1 MGAYTLPPIKKVA
14 IPPLPHFPTRM
25 QAAIFRMWETVKADR
40 IANTLNIPEAE
51 IAKIADDM
59 GLPPQKN
66 MDDWQSRGYITTI
79 RNLWY
84 ILPYDQLLNVLDM
97 TEEKL
102 AEILVTDDFLSTKLG
117 GFKPECEPVVFE
129 ELTEEQETQ
138 TLKIKNIMQGEFRD
152 LFDGAV
158 PFGFFDED
166 APTAILR
173 FSDDNDRINMI
184 YSFCG
189 LYANALEGDTSISY
203 PDSLLFKYCEMGIN
217 AIWLP
222 AVLYQLTEFPFD
234 PSYSVGY
241 KDRQKRLCELIERAD
256 KFGIKVFL
264 YLNEPRFMPP
274 AFFEKYP
281 EMRGKTF
288 PNGNS
293 SMCTSDPR
301 VLEYVRNSVA
311 ELCLAVPGIGGFYM
325 INFSENLTHCKSVA
339 YGEDCPKCKDIPT
352 QKLAADVLRAIADGA
367 ERVDPSIKILAYTW
381 SWMAYMG
388 KDGIKELLDI
398 LPKNVVIMAV
408 SEAQKDYCIGGIKE
422 KIRDYS
428 MSIPGPGDD
437 SRFIWDYAR
446 KAGHPIAAKIQA
458 NTTWECSTV
467 PYMPVY
473 DLICEHMKNLN
484 DEGVENLMLSW
495 TLGGYPSFNLKLAI
509 NYLKDPTEQMYDA
522 LLKEEYGEWASI
534 VKSAA
539 AKFSDAFR
547 EFPFYVGTLYH
558 GPQNAGPSTLLFEKP
573 TGREATMT
581 CYAFDD
587 LEKWRS
593 VYPVE
598 IFKDQFE
605 KLCLKWKDGLKEI
618 DAMPSCAFKDAALA
632 GYAIFRSSYLQ
643 IMFNMNREGDDTAL
657 LLDVI
662 EEERSLATLM
672 YEIMSRNN
680 QIGYEAANHYFFNKG
695 MLAEKV
701 LNCDCLTE
709 HLKNKQ

>member
-1 MGAYTLPPIKKVA
+1 MSNYTLPQIKRVD

-40 IANTLNIPEAE
+40 IAKTLNIPETE
-51 IAKIADDM
+51 ILRFADDM
-59 GLPPQKN
+59 GLPPQKH
-66 MDDWQSRGYITTI
+66 MDEWANRGYITTI

-84 ILPYDQLLNVLDM
+84 LLPYDQLLCVLDM

-117 GFKPECEPVVFE
+117 GFKPECERVVFE
-129 ELTEEQETQ
+129 ELTEEQKEQ
-138 TLKIKNIMQGEFRD
+138 TLKIKNIMQTEFKD
-152 LFDGAV
+152 LFDGAI
-158 PFGFFDED
+158 PFRFFDED

-173 FSDDNDRINMI
+173 SKESDDRINMI

-189 LYANALEGDTSISY
+189 LYANALDNDTSISY
-203 PDSLLFKYCEMGIN
+203 PDSLLFKYCQMGIN

-222 AVLYQLTEFPFD
+222 AVLYQVTEFPFD
-234 PSYSVGY
+234 PSYSAGY
-241 KDRQKRLCELIERAD
+241 KDRQNRLSELIERAG

-281 EMRGKTF
+281 EMRGF
-288 PNGNS
+288 IHPSGNA
-293 SMCTSDPR
+293 SMCTTDPR
-301 VLEYVRNSVA
+301 VLEYVKNSVA
-311 ELCLAVPGIGGFYM
+311 ELCRAVPGIGGFYM
-325 INFSENLTHCKSVA
+325 INFSENLTHCKSLG
-339 YGEDCPKCKDIPT
+339 YGEECPKCKDIPP
-352 QKLAADVLRAIADGA
+352 QKLAADVLCAIAVGA
-367 ERVDPSIKILAYTW
+367 ESVDPSIKILAYTW
-381 SWMAYMG
+381 AWMRYLG
-388 KDGIKELLDI
+388 RDGILELIDK

-408 SEAQKDYCIGGIKE
+408 SEAQKDYCIGGIKD
-422 KIRDYS
+422 KISDYS

-437 SRFIWDYAR
+437 SRFIWEYAR
-446 KAGHPIAAKIQA
+446 KNGHQIAAKVQV
-458 NTTWECSTV
+458 NTTWECSTI

-473 DLICEHMKNLN
+473 NLICEHMNNLG

-509 NYLKDPTEQMYDA
+509 NYLKNPTEEMYDS
-522 LLKEEYGEWASI
+522 LLKDEYGEWASA

-539 AKFSDAFR
+539 TKFSDAFR
-547 EFPFYVGTLYH
+547 EFPFHVSTLYH
-558 GPQNAGPSTLLFEKP
+558 GPQNAGPSTLLYEKP
-573 TGREATMT
+573 TGLTATMT

-593 VYPVE
+593 VYPKE

-605 KLCLKWKDGLKEI
+605 KLCLKWQEGLKEI
-618 DAMPSCAFKDAALA
+618 EAMPSCAFKDAAIA
-632 GYAIFRSSYLQ
+632 GYALFRSSYLQ
-643 IMFNMNREGDDTAL
+643 VVFNLNRDGGDTSL

-662 EEERSLATLM
+662 KEERSLSTLM
-672 YEIMSRNN
+672 YEIMLRNN
-680 QIGYEAANHYFFNKG
+680 QIGYEAANHYYFNKG

-701 LNCDCLTE
+701 LNCDCLAE
-709 HLKNKQ
+709 IFENK

>member
-1 MGAYTLPPIKKVA
+1 MSAYTLPQVKKVDL
-14 IPPLPHFPTRM
+14 PPLPHFPTRM

-40 IANTLNIPEAE
+40 IANALNIPEAK
-51 IAKIADDM
+51 IAQIADDM

-66 MDDWQSRGYITTI
+66 MDEWESRGYITTI

-84 ILPYDQLLNVLDM
+84 ILPYDQLLSVLNM
-97 TEEKL
+97 TEDKL

-129 ELTEEQETQ
+129 ELTEQQREQ
-138 TLKIKNIMQGEFRD
+138 TLKIKNIMQTEFKD
-152 LFDGAV
+152 LFDGAL
-158 PFGFFDED
+158 PFRFFDED
-166 APTAILR
+166 APTAILH
-173 FSDDNDRINMI
+173 SQGDDDHINMI

-189 LYANALEGDTSISY
+189 LYANALDNDTSISY

-217 AIWLP
+217 AVWLP
-222 AVLYQLTEFPFD
+222 AVLYQVTEFPFD
-234 PSYSVGY
+234 PSYSAGY
-241 KDRQKRLCELIERAD
+241 KDRQKRLSELIERAG

-288 PNGNS
+288 PNGNT

-301 VLEYVRNSVA
+301 ILEYLKNAVA
-311 ELCLAVPGIGGFYM
+311 ELCRAVPGIGGFYM

-339 YGEDCPKCKDIPT
+339 FGEDCPKCKDIPP
-352 QKLAADVLRAIADGA
+352 QKLTADVLCAIAEGA
-367 ERVDPSIKILAYTW
+367 ESVDPSIKILAYTW
-381 SWMAYMG
+381 VWMAYMG
-388 KDGIKELLDI
+388 KDGIEELLDF
-398 LPKNVVIMAV
+398 LPKNVIPMCV
-408 SEAQKDYCIGGIKE
+408 SEAQKDYCIGGIE
-422 KIRDYS
+422 NKIRDYS

-437 SRFIWDYAR
+437 SRWIWSRAR
-446 KAGHPIAAKIQA
+446 EKGHQVAAKVQV
-458 NTTWECSTV
+458 NTTWESSTV

-473 DLICEHMKNLN
+473 DLICEHMKNLH

-509 NYLKDPTEQMYDA
+509 NYLKNPTEETYDS
-522 LLKEEYGEWASI
+522 LLKEEYGEWASV

-539 AKFSDAFR
+539 TKFSNAFR

-558 GPQNAGPSTLLFEKP
+558 GPQNAGPSTLLYENP

-593 VYPVE
+593 IYPVE

-605 KLCLKWKDGLKEI
+605 KLSIKWAEGLKEI
-618 DAMPSCAFKDAALA
+618 EDMPNCTFKDAAIA
-632 GYAIFRSSYLQ
+632 AYALFRSSYLQ
-643 IMFNMNREGDDTAL
+643 VVYNLNREGGDISL
-657 LLDVI
+657 LLDTI
-662 EEERSLATLM
+662 KEERSLATLM
-672 YEIMSRNN
+672 YEIMLRNN
-680 QIGYEAANHYFFNKG
+680 QIGYEAANHYYFNKG
-695 MLAEKV
+695 MLTEKV
-701 LNCDCLTE
+701 LNCDCLAE
-709 HLKNKQ
+709 IFKNK